1 MKYNFNSYEAQ
12 KQIYDLPSI
21 EETEE
26 YIPYSFGGSYLS
38 FGYKKDACDNL
49 DNIIEND

>member
-1 MKYNFNSYEAQ
+1 MFDLNKYEVQ

-26 YIPYSFGGSYLS
+26 YIPYSFGGTYLS
-38 FGYKKDACDNL
+38 FGYLKNACDNL
-49 DNIIEND
+49 DNVIEND

>member
-1 MKYNFNSYEAQ
+1 MFDLNKYEVQ

-26 YIPYSFGGSYLS
+26 YIPYSFGGCWYL
-38 FGYKKDACDNL
+38 KNACDNL
-49 DNIIEND
+49 DDIINND